1 MEVQQNTDLSIDTLT
16 MKDVMYKLILPM
28 LNVKDW
34 VNLLDTSKVLREVLN
49 SFFIVNRRL
58 DLSACT
64 GSISWPEFRRVTE
77 ASTNLRVLRLPD
89 CSWVTD
95 QRLRP
100 VLRLSDS

>member
-1 MEVQQNTDLSIDTLT
+1 MEAQQNTDLSIDTLT
-16 MKDVMYKLILPM
+16 MTDVMYKMILPM
-28 LNVKDW
+28 LNVEDW
-34 VNLLDTSKVLREVLN
+34 VNLLDTSKVLRKLLN

-58 DLSACT
+58 DLSAST
-64 GSISWPEFRRVTE
+64 TSTSWPKFRRVTE

-100 VLRLSDS
+100 VLRLSAS